1 MRQNRAG
8 FTVLELLVA
17 MGLLA
22 ALGAFVMQLVGS
34 SFDMYRRGDKRG
46 DLYAN
51 AQHILEVLEA
61 DLVAVHPG
69 PDGRFLLEAEAL
81 KGAGGGFLL
90 RIVRSIPHGES
101 EHPVLRKAGT
111 RTGGTARFD
120 GSDPGPGVREDI
132 APPSGLMEVAWA
144 LLPDA
149 IDEAHPGILTLYR
162 GVSAPAFAAGG
173 LFDPAQEGNRDEA
186 WVRAQLK
193 PVATDI
199 LGLWLLCMGQN
210 SASWEEQLVIEG
222 RGTAQTALLHWDSTR
237 GIMPPSVF
245 PLARAG
251 SLTVP
256 EDDIYPRAVRLV
268 LQVARRDRPDAWLR
282 STMREDQQVAA
293 LSTTRDLPDED
304 EPDQCIKLGTE
315 WMELGSRSS
324 GDVAV
329 RRAVRRS
336 RAGSLGPGTAVYSG
350 RTFRKTVAIPGR
362 RSFWVEEGR

>member
-1 MRQNRAG
+1 MRRRQAG

-51 AQHILEVLEA
+51 AQHILELLET

-69 PDGRFLLEAEAL
+69 PDGRFLLEAEAMG
-81 KGAGGGFLL
+81 GAGGGFLL
-90 RIVRSIPHGES
+90 RLVRSIPHSES

-111 RTGGTARFD
+111 RTSASARYD
-120 GSDPGPGVREDI
+120 GSDPGPGAREDI
-132 APPSGLMEVAWA
+132 PPPSGLMEVAWA
-144 LLPDA
+144 LLPDPT
-149 IDEAHPGILTLYR
+149 DEEHPGVLTLYR

-173 LFDPAQEGNRDEA
+173 LFDPAQEGQRDEA

-199 LGLWLLCMGQN
+199 LGLWLLCMGQG
-210 SASWEEQLVIEG
+210 SASWEEQLVLEG
-222 RGTAQTALLHWDSTR
+222 RGNAQMALLNWDSTR
-237 GIMPPSVF
+237 GVLPPQLF

-251 SLTVP
+251 SATVP
-256 EDDIYPRAVRLV
+256 EDDIYPRAVRMV

-282 STMREDQQVAA
+282 GSLREEHQVVG
-293 LSTTRDLPDED
+293 LTTTRDLPEED
-304 EPDQCIKLGTE
+304 EQDQCIKLGTE
-315 WMELGSRSS
+315 WMELGARSS
-324 GDVAV
+324 GDVSV
-329 RRAVRRS
+329 RRGVRRS
-336 RAGSLGPGTAVYSG
+336 RASALGPGTPVYVG